1 MENPGE
7 TGEHN
12 RRHSKE
18 NRADKPNPNNRGKR
32 GIKKPERNHLE
43 RTGPRP

>member
-43 RTGPRP
+43 RT